1 VVTPAGRRPA
11 GTPKKVQEASSEG
24 YEAFKTDLG
33 PWVETPNSSRV
44 SRYRYDYHNR
54 AIQVQWTNQS
64 NHGYVYRDV
73 EYEDFRSFVRAMS
86 KGKRINS
93 HLNGYQYELMT
104 PDEVDAPSNM
114 MRYGPTSRA
123 RG

>member
-1 VVTPAGRRPA
+1 MPR
-11 GTPKKVQEASSEG
+11 VQEQASSEG
-24 YEAFKTDLG
+24 YDAFKTDLG

-44 SRYRYDYHNR
+44 SRYRFDYHNR
-54 AIQVQWTNQS
+54 ATQVQWANQK
-64 NHGYVYRDV
+64 NHGYIYEQMD
-73 EYEDFRSFVRAMS
+73 YEDFRGFVRAMS
-86 KGKRINS
+86 KGQRINS
-93 HLNGYQYELMT
+93 HLDQFPYRVMT